1 MRRLYLSVGLIALM
15 AALSGLH
22 IWHLNDLTGQL
33 TAQLTQAQALAK
45 QEGVCD
51 SCGGALAQRE
61 DWDGAARLTR
71 QAKERWTGHEGYLH
85 TTLRHTDIDA
95 ILISLDETL
104 AFLEGGEKQ
113 PAEYAAANAR
123 LLAQLALLVEA
134 EVPTLTNI
142 L

>member
-15 AALSGLH
+15 AALSALH
-22 IWHLNDLTGQL
+22 VWHLNDLTGQL
-33 TAQLTQAQALAK
+33 TAQLTQAQALA
-45 QEGVCD
+45 Q
-51 SCGGALAQRE
+51 QE

-85 TTLRHTDIDA
+85 TTLRHADIDA

-104 AFLEGGEKQ
+104 AFLEGSEKQ